1 MKEYNEK
8 EFDYLVLQIGI
19 KIGYYRRKMGITQEE
34 LADRI
39 GMTVSYIG
47 QLEAPNLVYKP
58 SLKTLYKLSLVFGV
72 PIKKLVDIE
81 DE

>member
-8 EFDYLVLQIGI
+8 DFDYLVLQIGI

-34 LADRI
+34 LAEKV

-58 SLKTLYKLSLVFGV
+58 SLKTLYKLSLVFDV
-72 PIKKLVDIE
+72 PLIKLINTE
-81 DE
+81 D